1 MIAQRSF
8 PGSPESV
15 PTARRFVTSVLGDLP
30 RDISEQAALMVSE
43 LATNAVKHG
52 GTDFEIL
59 VECTT
64 GELRIEISDTG
75 DGSPT
80 VRRALPQD
88 SSGRGLHIV
97 QTLADEWGVRPS
109 SNGPGKTVWF
119 TILLTVG
126 NQDRNRA
133 ESR

>member
-8 PGSPESV
+8 PGAPESV
-15 PTARRFVTSVLGDLP
+15 PSARHFVASVLSDLP
-30 RDISEQAALMVSE
+30 KDLLERAILMVSE

-59 VECTT
+59 VECTSN
-64 GELRIEISDTG
+64 ELHVEIADTG
-75 DGSPT
+75 HGAPT

-97 QTLADEWGVRPS
+97 ETLADEWGVRPARS
-109 SNGPGKTVWF
+109 GPGKTVWF
-119 TILLTVG
+119 TLLLTAD